1 MIQDNSPARGAWRN
15 YAIFGGPKPNDNSYT
30 VSPDKVYEGQYGNLQ
45 NSDPY
50 ANFTYKM
57 GPFEKFLQSLGF
69 RTKFDS
75 QREQLALASQAFQA
89 DVAQKAY
96 DEAYDSPV
104 AQADR
109 MRQAGLNPDLQGTSG
124 VQSSAAMQSEDNPA
138 ALVAEPDTLG
148 TPEGFAEFIM
158 TSLTSAIGL
167 SKDFMSLKG
176 LSLANEGASIGNS
189 SNLMNLAFDAILN
202 YTPKIADLNLETIG
216 EDGVVKFEFDPSS
229 IENRIATDY
238 KGSMSKR
245 QYRQFMS
252 TVSNMIDGL
261 PVNKE
266 QYKQWRERLE
276 ERRGFFREFGRPDQ
290 SESDEVML
298 GISQILS
305 GLAFDAYEK
314 GLHNDVNEQE
324 VRSEHLKNEMDYEQ
338 EFDGSLAASAVNS
351 GYALTVNTNRTRN
364 LLQNALG
371 DIMHYLKSQSEK
383 GNRFA
388 SIALSIISLGSLL
401 NVSVGSSGAS
411 LGLK

>member
-30 VSPDKVYEGQYGNLQ
+30 VSPDTVYSGQYGDLRNA
-45 NSDPY
+45 DPY

-75 QREQLALASQAFQA
+75 QREQMALASQAYQA

-96 DEAYDSPV
+96 DEAYDSPE
-104 AQADR
+104 AQAAR

-124 VQSSAAMQSEDNPA
+124 VQSAAAMQSEDNPA
-138 ALVAEPDTLG
+138 AMVAEPDTLG

-158 TSLTSAIGL
+158 TSLTTAVGL

-189 SNLMNLAFDAILN
+189 SDLLNLAFDSILN
-202 YTPKIADLNLETIG
+202 YTPAIRDLDLATVG
-216 EDGVVKFEFDPSS
+216 EDGVVNFELDPTS

-238 KGSMSKR
+238 KGAISKK
-245 QYRQFMS
+245 QYRRFMS
-252 TVSNMIDGL
+252 TVRNMVDSL
-261 PVNKE
+261 PVERE
-266 QYKQWRERLE
+266 QYRQWRERVE
-276 ERRGFFREFGRPDQ
+276 NRRGYMREVTRPDY
-290 SESDEVML
+290 SESDEIMY

-314 GLHNDVNEQE
+314 GLHNDVKEQD
-324 VRSEHLKNEMDYEQ
+324 VRSEHLSNEMDYEQ
-338 EFDGSLAASAVNS
+338 QFDGSLAADAVNS
-351 GYALTVNTNRTRN
+351 GNALTVNTNRTRN
-364 LLQNALG
+364 LLQGALG
-371 DIMHYLKSQSEK
+371 EIMSYLKKQSER
-383 GNRFA
+383 GNRLA
-388 SIALSIISLGSLL
+388 SIALSIISLGSLM
-401 NVSVGSSGAS
+401 NVSVGPSGAS
-411 LGLK
+411 IGLK